1 MDHQERIVV
10 FACNTIRSEVELAY
24 QKTGCTYPIIWLES
38 NLHNFPEKLRAEE
51 QRILDTLDGY
61 DRVLMAIGFCGN
73 SVVGLKTHSFQ
84 LTIPRVDDC
93 ISLMLGSCAN
103 RAALA
108 HERKSI
114 FLTKGWLQNEA
125 NIWSEFEYTVRKYGN
140 KKAMR
145 ILKEMYKHYAF
156 LSLIDNGAY
165 DVQEIRD
172 TAEKIAEAFH
182 LNLQVIPG
190 TTSLLE
196 QLLTGPWDE
205 RNFVTIP
212 PHSVFT
218 YANAALYFS

>member
-1 MDHQERIVV
+1 MNIHIVSCRTIEREVRKAMQETGLDCPV
-10 FACNTIRSEVELAY
+10 SWVES
-24 QKTGCTYPIIWLES
+24 G
-38 NLHNFPEKLRAEE
+38 LHNFPKKLNAALQE
-51 QRILDTLDGY
+51 ILDGIEADC
-61 DRVLMAIGFCGN
+61 VLLALGSCGN
-73 SVVGLKTHSFQ
+73 SLAGLKAGNYQ
-84 LTIPRVDDC
+84 MVYPRVDDC
-93 ISLMLGSCAN
+93 ISMLLGSVEA
-103 RAALA
+103 RRQY
-108 HERKSI
+108 ERTY

-140 KKAMR
+140 KKALR
-145 ILKEMYKHYAF
+145 IMKEMYKHYEI

-212 PHSVFT
+212 SHSVFT